1 MILLSEGSEGS
12 VLTAAGRV
20 SLCFRSMVGQISSHE
35 EQAAELTDRI
45 AVMEEEL
52 KRVREAESVVPRTCL
67 EHLRTRL

>member
-1 MILLSEGSEGS
+1 MFWGFLLSEGSEGS

-52 KRVREAESVVPRTCL
+52 KRVREAESVVPAPVWNI
-67 EHLRTRL
+67 